1 MTDGISIVR
10 TASGVEAVLRL
21 MRSDKSIV
29 LEVTAVS
36 SAATHEFDSVYE
48 RALERYLEARVRNG
62 VRYAGTPPLSGAHV
76 VLAEIRVVA
85 LMAMQSIGRE
95 VRSVGG
101 MGSEW
106 TTRWVWD
113 LSGIESTDGELVVQT
128 HVDEIKLPL
137 SRP

>member
-29 LEVTAVS
+29 LEVMAVS
-36 SAATHEFDSVYE
+36 SEATREFDSVYE
-48 RALERYLEARVRNG
+48 RALERYLEASVRNG
-62 VRYAGTPPLSGAHV
+62 IRYAGTPPLSGAHV
-76 VLAEIRVVA
+76 VLAEICVVA
-85 LMAMQSIGRE
+85 PVAMQSIGRE

-101 MGSEW
+101 TGSEW

-113 LSGIESTDGELVVQT
+113 LSGIESIDGELVVQT
-128 HVDEIKLPL
+128 HVDETKLPL